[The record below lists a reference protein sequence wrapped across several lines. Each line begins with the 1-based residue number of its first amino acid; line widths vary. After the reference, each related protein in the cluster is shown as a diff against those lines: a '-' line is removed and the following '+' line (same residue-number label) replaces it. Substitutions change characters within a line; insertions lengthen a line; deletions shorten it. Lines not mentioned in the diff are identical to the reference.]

1 MRREKKKIY
10 GSTTRASFHVIYE
23 TKGGITIPG
32 RSPCS
37 LQPPRWVGDSR
48 SFRSTASHTFTRLS
62 THAPR
67 RSWACFICKQQAVL
81 VCTFLHLFFLLPFLF
96 FLSLYIYIYGYSFE
110 NTRCKLYILII
121 DHTRSIMSYNIS
133 CYTILLFYC

>member
-96 FLSLYIYIYGYSFE
+96 FLSLYIYIYKEERISGTDEFLD
-110 NTRCKLYILII
+110 RRL
-121 DHTRSIMSYNIS
+121 NIS
-133 CYTILLFYC
+133 FYFSLKKKTQNLKFFW

>member
-96 FLSLYIYIYGYSFE
+96 FLSLYIYIYKEERISGTDEFLD
-110 NTRCKLYILII
+110 RRL
-121 DHTRSIMSYNIS
+121 NIS
-133 CYTILLFYC
+133 FYFSLEEKTRNLKFF

>member
-1 MRREKKKIY
+1 MRREKKYTNLRLESSSI
-10 GSTTRASFHVIYE
+10 VIYE

-48 SFRSTASHTFTRLS
+48 SLRSTASHTFTQLS

-67 RSWACFICKQQAVL
+67 RSWACFICKQRCSFARLFIFLFSLPLSFFYVL
-81 VCTFLHLFFLLPFLF
+81 YTKKREFQELMNFCISPINLFLF
-96 FLSLYIYIYGYSFE
+96 FVEGE
-110 NTRCKLYILII
+110 N
-121 DHTRSIMSYNIS
+121 SN
-133 CYTILLFYC
+133 